1 MLEVMI
7 QEKRKLGDNSFVG
20 HHALFFGL
28 NSFLCNI
35 ILKIK
40 PLSSMNTEI
49 NGLKIFLCIICASRV

>member
-28 NSFLCNI
+28 NYSL
-35 ILKIK
+35 
-40 PLSSMNTEI
+40 
-49 NGLKIFLCIICASRV
+49 